1 MHLKGPLMR
10 RLNGEGLAATLY
22 DHYQGQ
28 NQRTD
33 LWAVLNA
40 WRVVWAG
47 LCGWK
52 LEKEKFR
59 IVHSQR
65 LPNREPED
73 LRQAKVLS
81 PSQKWL
87 KIVGQDFNK
96 ANCNMK
102 VKLSTTA
109 RRYNYDECSN
119 LLTGKSCGGWGIA
132 QLKSTAQCV
141 PWASSSAQGK
151 ARKGEGEK
159 KQRQMEIKKEWG
171 EGRVGRGKERR
182 GKEKGKAHQNTGP
195 NSISTNT
202 VDMKLSVE

>member
-10 RLNGEGLAATLY
+10 RLNGEGSAATFY

-47 LCGWK
+47 LCCWK

-73 LRQAKVLS
+73 LRQA
-81 PSQKWL
+81 QKWL

-96 ANCNMK
+96 ANCNVK
-102 VKLSTTA
+102 VKLSTIA
-109 RRYNYDECSN
+109 YRCNYDECSN
-119 LLTGKSCGGWGIA
+119 HLTGKSCGGWGIA

-151 ARKGEGEK
+151 AWKGKGEE
-159 KQRQMEIKKEWG
+159 KQRRMEIKKEWG
-171 EGRVGRGKERR
+171 EGRVGRGKER
-182 GKEKGKAHQNTGP
+182 KGEREGP
-195 NSISTNT
+195 AKYWS
-202 VDMKLSVE
+202 